1 MSHVREWS
9 LIMAGRGL
17 EGKLMGHE
25 TKNNNL
31 DGL

>member
-1 MSHVREWS
+1 MFREQS

-25 TKNNNL
+25 TKNNKL
-31 DGL
+31 DGP